1 MADKSPQA
9 FRTIREVADWLG
21 VEAHVL
27 RFWES
32 KFSQIKPV
40 KRAGGRRYYRPADM
54 QLVGGIKVLLHDEG
68 MTIRGAQKLL
78 REQGIAHVA
87 ALSPSLDEDDTA
99 SLAPP
104 IDGDAI
110 LTSAEETD
118 SEESVSEAVDTPAD
132 NSMGEEAPA
141 PEMPEMVADEQP
153 SQPNAPEATSPVM
166 TVAADDAAEAAPETA
181 DDGQDVEQ
189 EADLAAVSKAA
200 SESETPTESP
210 LSELRKLLHAAA
222 PLTDAQ
228 RHALARLYPRIEAH
242 AARLRARHA
251 AE

>member
-99 SLAPP
+99 SLASP
-104 IDGDAI
+104 IDGDAM

-132 NSMGEEAPA
+132 NNMGEEAPA
-141 PEMPEMVADEQP
+141 PEMVTDEQP
-153 SQPNAPEATSPVM
+153 SRPNAPEATPPVM
-166 TVAADDAAEAAPETA
+166 TVAADDAAEETPETA

-189 EADLAAVSKAA
+189 KADLAAVAKAA

-228 RHALARLYPRIEAH
+228 RHALAQLYPRIEAH